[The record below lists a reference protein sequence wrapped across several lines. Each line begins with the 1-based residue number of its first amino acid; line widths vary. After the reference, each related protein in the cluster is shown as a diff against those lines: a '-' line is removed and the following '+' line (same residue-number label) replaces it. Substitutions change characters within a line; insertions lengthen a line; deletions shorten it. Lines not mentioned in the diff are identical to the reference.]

1 MNSADIVYAVN
12 MNLEDEINKLEE
24 KGIVHAI
31 RCQQDLEEAAS
42 AYKNI
47 EEVLSQEM
55 DLVKIRTHL
64 LPIAVI
70 KG

>member
-1 MNSADIVYAVN
+1 MSRTEAVRTL
-12 MNLEDEINKLEE
+12 NLEDEINKLEE

-42 AYKNI
+42 AYKKNI